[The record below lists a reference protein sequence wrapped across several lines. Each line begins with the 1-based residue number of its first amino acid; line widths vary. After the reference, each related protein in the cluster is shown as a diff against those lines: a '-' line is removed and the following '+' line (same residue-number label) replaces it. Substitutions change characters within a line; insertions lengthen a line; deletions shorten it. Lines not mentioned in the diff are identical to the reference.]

1 MRLKI
6 DVWIESVVADLSKFW
21 QLHMVANFGNLAH
34 TGRAPYWPILAN
46 FFWEWL
52 LMAIMGIM
60 LWWLI

>member
-1 MRLKI
+1 MAILTN
-6 DVWIESVVADLSKFW
+6 FW